1 MRLKITGFL
10 LIFVCMFFVP
20 YTFSQE
26 SDERAVDSTSI
37 PQVTV
42 PQVKSGNLDMLTPPE
57 TFEVATAFNGF
68 LSKKTS
74 SAIIVTLIDDVT
86 FPLIAKGMT
95 DEFYAKNKLT
105 FISESDIKTNSG
117 DLGKL
122 FKLSFNLEEDEYI
135 RYMVYVGDIKKT
147 LWLNITYPKVV
158 EAILEPEILKCI
170 DSVDLNPDRSEK

>member
-1 MRLKITGFL
+1 MRPKSTGFL
-10 LIFVCMFFVP
+10 LIFFCMLFLTD
-20 YTFSQE
+20 TFSQE
-26 SDERAVDSTSI
+26 SDQRAVDTTSTPEVI
-37 PQVTV
+37 V
-42 PQVKSGNLDMLTPPE
+42 PKVKLGNLNMLTPPE
-57 TFEVATAFNGF
+57 TFEVATTFNGF

-74 SAIIVTLIDDVT
+74 SAIIVTLIDNVT
-86 FPLIAKGMT
+86 FPLIATGMT
-95 DEFYAKNKLT
+95 EEFYAKNKLT

-135 RYMVYVGDIKKT
+135 RYMVYVGDLKKT